1 MTDISKA
8 RVLMIATDGY
18 EEAELFSTRR
28 ALLDGGAEVTLAS
41 INKKP
46 ISGVRWDDAEQSS
59 YASQQSITPDLSF
72 DEVKVE
78 EFDALVLPGGVTNP
92 DTLRIFP
99 DAIAIIRQFND
110 AAKLVAALCHAPWLL
125 IEADIV
131 DGRRATAWFS
141 VRTDLTNAGAQVV
154 DEEVVVDGNLITS
167 RMPADVPAFTAA
179 VIEALA
185 AKTNAS
191 D

>member
-131 DGRRATAWFS
+131 DGRRATGWFS